1 MPRRPAGLERPTS
14 GANRSDRLPSHGDFI
29 GLRISEAI
37 AGMSGGVLQWM
48 GCSRWT
54 GVVGRQ
60 RLCIISKRGSAR
72 SGRSCQDDSAC
83 FERWN
88 REGRWLLPGRVS
100 LSAGRSTDLDRLDR
114 DVVIPEGATGCVD
127 RVMLAVLG
135 MLRDPARRLNLDSC
149 SLAVHAAKLADVF
162 GFLGLDR
169 IGRNARRR
177 LFGNQPKDLQQ
188 SRTGGP
194 VLDDQRSG

>member
-1 MPRRPAGLERPTS
+1 
-14 GANRSDRLPSHGDFI
+14 
-29 GLRISEAI
+29 
-37 AGMSGGVLQWM
+37 
-48 GCSRWT
+48 
-54 GVVGRQ
+54 
-60 RLCIISKRGSAR
+60 
-72 SGRSCQDDSAC
+72 
-83 FERWN
+83 
-88 REGRWLLPGRVS
+88 
-100 LSAGRSTDLDRLDR
+100 
-114 DVVIPEGATGCVD
+114 
-127 RVMLAVLG
+127 MLAVLG